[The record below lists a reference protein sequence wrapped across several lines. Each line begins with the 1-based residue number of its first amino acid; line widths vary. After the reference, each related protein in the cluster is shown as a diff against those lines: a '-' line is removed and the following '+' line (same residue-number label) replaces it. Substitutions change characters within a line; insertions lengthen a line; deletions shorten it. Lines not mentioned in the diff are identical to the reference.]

1 MGGLPQGAH
10 LHACK
15 APVLLRGVDDEFLP
29 VLNGAAHIIGQTASR
44 VGDVRAFG
52 ENQHLVPPVLPLPFG
67 GGLGACGHAAND

>member
-10 LHACK
+10 LHARK
-15 APVLLRGVDDEFLP
+15 APVLLGGVDDELLP

-52 ENQHLVPPVLPLPFG
+52 EQHHLVGAVLPFPFG
-67 GGLGACGHAAND
+67 GSLGASGHAADD